1 MPPHFHFEGR
11 DFRAMVVIRTTVGR
25 AGNVR
30 NAPDAREWAQANV
43 GLLRPEWARLKRRLD
58 AQ

>member
-1 MPPHFHFEGR
+1 MPLHFHFEGR
-11 DFRAMVVIRTTVGR
+11 DFRAIVVIRTTVVQ

-30 NAPDAREWAQANV
+30 NAPDAMEWAQANV